1 MPSSRV
7 SSQSRDR
14 TRISCVSSIAGGF
27 FTTEP
32 LGSPLGYT
40 TGHLNLPSSFGKDTD
55 AGKGRRRRVRQRTS
69 WLDGITNSMEMCLS
83 TLREK
88 VKVREAWRAAVHGG
102 RKELDMTE

>member
-32 LGSPLGYT
+32 LGSPLGCT

-88 VKVREAWRAAVHGG
+88 VKVREAG
-102 RKELDMTE
+102 ELQSMGVAKSWT